1 MHAHILSYPTPQVG
15 FIYYLINRLIKLRYH
30 RPPMTEPIHST
41 EPRQRLLQAAL
52 KCFALHGYEKTS
64 TRLIAEEAQANV
76 AAIRYYFGDKAGIY
90 RAAFIEPM
98 GQPQD
103 DIELFDSEKLTLEQ
117 ALQGLYSGFIEPL
130 KQGELAQ
137 LCTKLH
143 MREMVEPTGLWQ
155 QEIDHGIT
163 PYHMALVKVL
173 CRHLGITKEDDD
185 VHRLALCIVA
195 QAVFLYMGRDVL
207 LAVRPRLMASPAA
220 LDVMG
225 QRLTQYALALVQA
238 EQKRRKKEGK

>member
-1 MHAHILSYPTPQVG
+1 
-15 FIYYLINRLIKLRYH
+15 
-30 RPPMTEPIHST
+30 MTKPAATFSSVAQSATTVHS
-41 EPRQRLLQAAL
+41 ESRQCLLHAAL
-52 KCFALHGYEKTS
+52 RCFAEHGFVKTS
-64 TRLIAEEAQANV
+64 TRMIADAAKANV

-103 DIELFDSEKLTLEQ
+103 DIELFDDPKLSLEQ
-117 ALQGLYSGFIEPL
+117 ALQGLYLGFIEPL
-130 KQGELAQ
+130 KQGELVQ

-155 QEIDHGIT
+155 QEIDHGIA
-163 PYHMALVKVL
+163 PYHQALVKVL

-185 VHRLALCIVA
+185 VHRLAICIVA
-195 QAVFLYMGRDVL
+195 QAVFLYMGREVL
-207 LAVRPRLMASPAA
+207 QTVRPRLVNSSAA

-225 QRLTQYALALVQA
+225 QRLVQYAMALVQT
-238 EQKRRKKEGK
+238 EQARRATEGKKK

>member
-1 MHAHILSYPTPQVG
+1 MTVSVISQELSKSVSS
-15 FIYYLINRLIKLRYH
+15 
-30 RPPMTEPIHST
+30 EPS
-41 EPRQRLLQAAL
+41 ESRQCLLHAAL
-52 KCFALHGYEKTS
+52 RCFAEHGFVKTT
-64 TRLIAEEAQANV
+64 TRMIADAAQANV

-103 DIELFDSEKLTLEQ
+103 DIELFDSPTLTLEH

-130 KQGELAQ
+130 KKGELVQ

-155 QEIDHGIT
+155 QEIDHGIA
-163 PYHMALVKVL
+163 PYHQALVKVL
-173 CRHLGITKEDDD
+173 CRHLQITQEDDD
-185 VHRLALCIVA
+185 VHRLAICIVA
-195 QAVFLYMGRDVL
+195 QAVFLYMGREVL
-207 LAVRPRLMASPAA
+207 QAVRPRLVDSPEA

-225 QRLTQYALALVQA
+225 QRLVYYAQALVNA
-238 EQKRRKKEGK
+238 EQQRRLTTSMATQPI

>member
-1 MHAHILSYPTPQVG
+1 
-15 FIYYLINRLIKLRYH
+15 
-30 RPPMTEPIHST
+30 MTK
-41 EPRQRLLQAAL
+41 QAATFSSVAQSATTAHSESRQCL
-52 KCFALHGYEKTS
+52 LHAALRCFAEHGFVKTS
-64 TRLIAEEAQANV
+64 TRMIADAAKANV

-103 DIELFDSEKLTLEQ
+103 DIALFDSPALSLEQ

-130 KQGELAQ
+130 KQGELVQ

-155 QEIDHGIT
+155 QEIDHGIA
-163 PYHMALVKVL
+163 PYHQALVKVL
-173 CRHLGITKEDDD
+173 CRHLQITKEDDD
-185 VHRLALCIVA
+185 VHRLAICIVA
-195 QAVFLYMGRDVL
+195 QAVFLYMGREVL
-207 LAVRPRLMASPAA
+207 QAVRPRLVGSPAA

-225 QRLTQYALALVQA
+225 QRLVQYALALVNA
-238 EQKRRKKEGK
+238 EQQRRASEGKKK

>member
-1 MHAHILSYPTPQVG
+1 MTVSVISQELSKSVAS
-15 FIYYLINRLIKLRYH
+15 
-30 RPPMTEPIHST
+30 EPNQS
-41 EPRQRLLQAAL
+41 RQCLLHAAL
-52 KCFALHGYEKTS
+52 RCFAEHGFVKTT
-64 TRLIAEEAQANV
+64 TRMIADAAQANV

-103 DIELFDSEKLTLEQ
+103 DIALFDSPTLTLEL

-130 KQGELAQ
+130 KKGELVQ

-155 QEIDHGIT
+155 QEIDHGIA
-163 PYHMALVKVL
+163 PYHQALVKVL
-173 CRHLGITKEDDD
+173 CRHLQIAREDDD
-185 VHRLALCIVA
+185 VHRLAICIVA
-195 QAVFLYMGRDVL
+195 QAVFLYMGREVL
-207 LAVRPRLMASPAA
+207 QTVRPRLVDSPEA

-225 QRLTQYALALVQA
+225 QRLVYYAQALVNA
-238 EQKRRKKEGK
+238 EQQRRLTASTATLPT

>member
-1 MHAHILSYPTPQVG
+1 MALKKIEAVDTQAAQIPEQ
-15 FIYYLINRLIKLRYH
+15 
-30 RPPMTEPIHST
+30 IHDS
-41 EPRQRLLQAAL
+41 RQRLLHAAL
-52 KCFALHGYEKTS
+52 RCFAEHGFEKTS
-64 TRLIAEEAQANV
+64 TRMIADHAQANV

-98 GQPQD
+98 GQPET
-103 DIELFDSEKLTLEQ
+103 DIALFDNPKWDIEQ
-117 ALQGLYSGFIEPL
+117 ALRGLYSGFIEPL
-130 KQGELAQ
+130 KQGELVQ

-155 QEIDHGIT
+155 EEIDHGVA

-173 CRHLGITKEDDD
+173 CRHLGVKKEDDD

-195 QAVFLYMGRDVL
+195 QAVFLYMGREVL
-207 LAVRPRLMASPAA
+207 QAVRPHLVNNAAA

-225 QRLTQYALALVQA
+225 DRLTQYALAMVEA
-238 EQKRRKKEGK
+238 ERKRRKVKQ

>member
-1 MHAHILSYPTPQVG
+1 MLENPNPSI
-15 FIYYLINRLIKLRYH
+15 
-30 RPPMTEPIHST
+30 RPEPEAS
-41 EPRQRLLQAAL
+41 ESRQRLLHAAL
-52 KCFALHGYEKTS
+52 RCFAEHGFQKTS
-64 TRLIAEEAQANV
+64 TRMIAEAAQANV

-103 DIELFDSEKLTLEQ
+103 DIELFDSPTLSLEQ

-130 KQGELAQ
+130 KKGELVQ

-155 QEIDHGIT
+155 QEIDHGIA
-163 PYHMALVKVL
+163 PYHQALVKVL
-173 CRHLGITKEDDD
+173 CRHLSITQEDDD
-185 VHRLALCIVA
+185 VHRLAICIVA
-195 QAVFLYMGRDVL
+195 QAVFLYMGREVL
-207 LAVRPRLMASPAA
+207 QAVRPRLVDSPQA

-225 QRLTQYALALVQA
+225 QRLVQYALALVQA
-238 EQKRRKKEGK
+238 EQERRLTTLVSPRRRLEGSKK

>member
-1 MHAHILSYPTPQVG
+1 MVTKNAPLTKAP
-15 FIYYLINRLIKLRYH
+15 
-30 RPPMTEPIHST
+30 EPASPS
-41 EPRQRLLQAAL
+41 ESRQRLLQAAL
-52 KCFALHGYEKTS
+52 RCFAEHGFEKTS
-64 TRLIAEEAQANV
+64 TRMIADAAQANV

-90 RAAFIEPM
+90 RAAFMEPM

-103 DIELFDSEKLTLEQ
+103 DIALFDDPKFTLEQ

-130 KQGELAQ
+130 KQGELVQ

-163 PYHMALVKVL
+163 PYHKALVKVL

-195 QAVFLYMGRDVL
+195 QAVFLYMGREVL
-207 LAVRPRLMASPAA
+207 QAVRPRLVSSPAA

-238 EQKRRKKEGK
+238 EQQRRQTEGKTG

>member
-1 MHAHILSYPTPQVG
+1 MTTIQAFPTGTTATAATAAASSLS
-15 FIYYLINRLIKLRYH
+15 
-30 RPPMTEPIHST
+30 EPS
-41 EPRQRLLQAAL
+41 ESRQCLLHAAL
-52 KCFALHGYEKTS
+52 RCFAEHGFVKTT
-64 TRLIAEEAQANV
+64 TRMIADAAQANV

-103 DIELFDSEKLTLEQ
+103 DIALFDDPKLTLEQ

-130 KQGELAQ
+130 KQGELVQ

-155 QEIDHGIT
+155 QEIDHGIA
-163 PYHMALVKVL
+163 PYLKALVAVL
-173 CRHLGITKEDDD
+173 CRHLGITQEDDD
-185 VHRLALCIVA
+185 VYRLALFIVA
-195 QAVFLYMGRDVL
+195 QAVFLHMGRDVL
-207 LAVRPRLMASPAA
+207 QAVRPGLVQSPAA

-225 QRLTQYALALVQA
+225 QRLTQFALAMVQA
-238 EQKRRKKEGK
+238 EQQRRQMEGKK

>member
-1 MHAHILSYPTPQVG
+1 MVTKNAPPTNAP
-15 FIYYLINRLIKLRYH
+15 
-30 RPPMTEPIHST
+30 EPAAPS
-41 EPRQRLLQAAL
+41 ESRQRLLQAAL
-52 KCFALHGYEKTS
+52 RCFAEHGFEKTS
-64 TRLIAEEAQANV
+64 TRMIADAAQANV

-103 DIELFDSEKLTLEQ
+103 DIALFDDPKLTLEQ

-130 KQGELAQ
+130 KQGELVQ

-163 PYHMALVKVL
+163 PYHKALVKVL

-195 QAVFLYMGRDVL
+195 QAVFLYMGREVL
-207 LAVRPRLMASPAA
+207 QAVRPRLVSSPAA

-238 EQKRRKKEGK
+238 EQQRRQIEGKTG

>member
-1 MHAHILSYPTPQVG
+1 MATSSDDSPPSPTAHAAA
-15 FIYYLINRLIKLRYH
+15 
-30 RPPMTEPIHST
+30 EHS
-41 EPRQRLLQAAL
+41 ESRQRLLNAAL
-52 KCFALHGYEKTS
+52 RCFAEHGFEKTS
-64 TRLIAEEAQANV
+64 TRMIADAALANV

-90 RAAFIEPM
+90 RAAFMEPM

-103 DIELFDSEKLTLEQ
+103 DIALFDDPKFTLEQ

-130 KQGELAQ
+130 KQGELVQ

-163 PYHMALVKVL
+163 PYHKALVKVL

-195 QAVFLYMGRDVL
+195 QAVFLYMGREVL
-207 LAVRPRLMASPAA
+207 QAVRPRLVSSPAA

-238 EQKRRKKEGK
+238 EQQRRQTEGKTG

>member
-1 MHAHILSYPTPQVG
+1 MQKNTMPLATENAAEPSDSRQCLLHAAV
-15 FIYYLINRLIKLRYH
+15 R
-30 RPPMTEPIHST
+30 
-41 EPRQRLLQAAL
+41 
-52 KCFALHGYEKTS
+52 CFAEHGFAKTT
-64 TRLIAEEAQANV
+64 TRMIADAAQANV

-103 DIELFDSEKLTLEQ
+103 DIALFDDPALTLEQ

-130 KQGELAQ
+130 KQGELVQ

-163 PYHMALVKVL
+163 PYHKALVKVL

-195 QAVFLYMGRDVL
+195 QAVFLYMGREVL
-207 LAVRPRLMASPAA
+207 QAVRPRLVSSPAA

-225 QRLTQYALALVQA
+225 QRLTHYALALVQA
-238 EQKRRKKEGK
+238 EQQRRQIEGKK

>member
-1 MHAHILSYPTPQVG
+1 MPKNQTILESAASPETA
-15 FIYYLINRLIKLRYH
+15 
-30 RPPMTEPIHST
+30 EPS
-41 EPRQRLLQAAL
+41 ESRQRLLQAAL
-52 KCFALHGYEKTS
+52 RCFAEHGFEKTS
-64 TRLIAEEAQANV
+64 TRMIADAAQANL

-103 DIELFDSEKLTLEQ
+103 DIVLFDSPTLSLEQ

-130 KQGELAQ
+130 KKGELVQ

-155 QEIDHGIT
+155 QEIDHGIS
-163 PYHMALVKVL
+163 PYHKALVKVL
-173 CRHLGITKEDDD
+173 CRHLGITTEDDD
-185 VHRLALCIVA
+185 VHRLAICIVA
-195 QAVFLYMGRDVL
+195 QAVFLYMGREVL
-207 LAVRPRLMASPAA
+207 QVVRPGLVNNPEA

-238 EQKRRKKEGK
+238 EQQRRTKEGK

>member
-1 MHAHILSYPTPQVG
+1 MNKNNVVSTASLEP
-15 FIYYLINRLIKLRYH
+15 
-30 RPPMTEPIHST
+30 TEPS
-41 EPRQRLLQAAL
+41 ESRQRLLHAAL
-52 KCFALHGYEKTS
+52 RCFAEHGFEKTS
-64 TRLIAEEAQANV
+64 TRMIADAAQANV

-103 DIELFDSEKLTLEQ
+103 DIELFDDPKLTLEQ
-117 ALQGLYSGFIEPL
+117 ALLGLYSGFIEPL
-130 KQGELAQ
+130 KQGELVQ

-143 MREMVEPTGLWQ
+143 MREMVEPTGLWKE
-155 QEIDHGIT
+155 EIDHGIT
-163 PYHMALVKVL
+163 PYHKALVVVL
-173 CRHLGITKEDDD
+173 CRHLKITKEDDD

-195 QAVFLYMGRDVL
+195 QAVFLYMGREVL
-207 LAVRPRLMASPAA
+207 QAVRPRLVGSSAA

-238 EQKRRKKEGK
+238 EQQRRQTEGKKS

>member
-1 MHAHILSYPTPQVG
+1 MSKTP
-15 FIYYLINRLIKLRYH
+15 IN
-30 RPPMTEPIHST
+30 TDS
-41 EPRQRLLQAAL
+41 RQRLLDAAL
-52 KCFALHGYEKTS
+52 RCFAAHGFEKTS
-64 TRLIAEEAQANV
+64 TRMIADAAQANV

-90 RAAFIEPM
+90 RAAFTEPM

-103 DIELFDSEKLTLEQ
+103 DIALFDDPKLTLEQ

-130 KQGELAQ
+130 KQGELVQ

-163 PYHMALVKVL
+163 PYHQALVKVL
-173 CRHLGITKEDDD
+173 CRHLEITKEDDD
-185 VHRLALCIVA
+185 VHRLAICIVA
-195 QAVFLYMGRDVL
+195 QAVFLYMGREVL
-207 LAVRPRLMASPAA
+207 QAVRPRLVSSPAA

-225 QRLTQYALALVQA
+225 QRLVHYAQAMVQA
-238 EQKRRKKEGK
+238 EIKRRQLEGKKR

>member
-1 MHAHILSYPTPQVG
+1 MSEIQ
-15 FIYYLINRLIKLRYH
+15 
-30 RPPMTEPIHST
+30 IHTDS
-41 EPRQRLLQAAL
+41 RQCLLHAAL
-52 KCFALHGYEKTS
+52 RCFAEHGFVKTT
-64 TRLIAEEAQANV
+64 TRMIADAAKANV
-76 AAIRYYFGDKAGIY
+76 ASIRYYFGDKAGIY

-103 DIELFDSEKLTLEQ
+103 DIELFDSEALTLEQ

-130 KQGELAQ
+130 KKGEMVQ

>member
-1 MHAHILSYPTPQVG
+1 MQEQTA
-15 FIYYLINRLIKLRYH
+15 N
-30 RPPMTEPIHST
+30 TES
-41 EPRQRLLQAAL
+41 RQRLLHAAL
-52 KCFALHGYEKTS
+52 RCFAEHGYEKTS
-64 TRLIAEEAQANV
+64 TRMIAEAAQANV

-90 RAAFIEPM
+90 RAAFTEPM

-103 DIELFDSEKLTLEQ
+103 DIALFDDPKLTLEQ

-130 KQGELAQ
+130 KMGELVQ

-155 QEIDHGIT
+155 HEIDHGIT
-163 PYHMALVKVL
+163 PYHQALVKVL

-185 VHRLALCIVA
+185 VHRLAICIVA
-195 QAVFLYMGRDVL
+195 QAVFLYMGREVL
-207 LAVRPRLMASPAA
+207 QAVRPRLVSSPAA

-225 QRLTQYALALVQA
+225 QRLTQYTQALVRA
-238 EQKRRKKEGK
+238 EQQRRRAAPASSRRQFEGKKK

>member
-1 MHAHILSYPTPQVG
+1 MHK
-15 FIYYLINRLIKLRYH
+15 INGISTQGIEA
-30 RPPMTEPIHST
+30 TERS
-41 EPRQRLLQAAL
+41 ESRQRLLHAAL
-52 KCFALHGYEKTS
+52 RSFAEHGFEKTS
-64 TRLIAEEAQANV
+64 TRMIADAAKANV

-103 DIELFDSEKLTLEQ
+103 DIVLFDDPKLSLQE

-130 KQGELAQ
+130 KQGELVQ

-163 PYHMALVKVL
+163 PYHKALVAVL
-173 CRHLGITKEDDD
+173 CRHLGITQEDDD

-195 QAVFLYMGRDVL
+195 QAVFLYMGREVL
-207 LAVRPRLMASPAA
+207 QAVRPRLVGSPAA

-225 QRLTQYALALVQA
+225 QRLTHYALALVQT
-238 EQKRRKKEGK
+238 EQQRRQIEGYK